1 MITKLLAEQ
10 AQAALATLPAAQR
23 EALVLAYWGGYTQR
37 EIASLTGTP
46 IGTVKSRMHAGM
58 RHLRTQVR
66 LVQSSEGD

>member
-1 MITKLLAEQ
+1 LT
-10 AQAALATLPAAQR
+10 QR

-58 RHLRTQVR
+58 RELRTQVR
-66 LVQSSEGD
+66 LVQSSEGS